1 MSSLITRFY
10 RRRKALLMALAAL
23 PLFQTTGTCD
33 PSTLGTFIF
42 QQTAQT
48 AFGLFIGSIQ
58 QVALQNFP
66 GSNVIQ
72 AFWQSDSFLRRSC
85 GPSAVAL
92 TTL

>member
-23 PLFQTTGTCD
+23 PLFQATGTCN
-33 PSTLGTFIF
+33 PFAINGLIT
-42 QQTAQT
+42 QQIAQT
-48 AFGLFIGSIQ
+48 VFGLFIGSIQ

-72 AFWQSDSFLRRSC
+72 AFL
-85 GPSAVAL
+85 GGNPNPIIH
-92 TTL
+92 